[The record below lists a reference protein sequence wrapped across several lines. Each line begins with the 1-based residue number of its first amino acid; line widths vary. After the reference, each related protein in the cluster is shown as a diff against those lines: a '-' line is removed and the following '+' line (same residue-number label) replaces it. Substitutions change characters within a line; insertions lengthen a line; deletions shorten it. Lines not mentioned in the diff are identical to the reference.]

1 MKHKIFQRLNIV
13 LYTATAVGVLSCSK
27 GHDDPSPV
35 VTDARPFH
43 IAYAIDPEGQSQT
56 IVQGLDDLTTGNIN
70 FTGYGFTLPSSR
82 TARFFASADG
92 KSIYS
97 LDFGGGAVYAFDYKG
112 GQNYTEKNVTN
123 VELALGTKNPRFTKV
138 NADYGLLHNV
148 SATTVAPNGTYE
160 RHSVNVRLANLKFDG
175 VQIKETANFEFPYS
189 QTEVDRAEAAAGIYA
204 SRIDAPAVVNGKAY
218 YGYARSKYNASTNT
232 TAAIAYEDVATLVVD
247 YPALTNPKIIRT
259 KVNGAKGASNGYRTP
274 TSHVDEKGD
283 IYQIITTAGKSDTHI
298 LRIRNGA
305 YDETYSLN
313 LSALLGHKTTANGWF
328 YVEDGIGYVPYAN
341 MEPGKGSGSDVAAWG
356 VARIDLY
363 KGTAIAMQGLPEK
376 LWLHQYQWSTARNGK
391 FYMALAPVTGT
402 GNVYIFDY
410 KSTSP
415 TAHAK
420 GATVSAG
427 ANAALIGIF

>member
-1 MKHKIFQRLNIV
+1 MKHKLYNSLKGV
-13 LYTATAVGVLSCSK
+13 LIAATAIGAISCSK
-27 GHDDPSPV
+27 NDSDPSPV
-35 VTDARPFH
+35 LTDARPFH
-43 IAYAIDPEGQSQT
+43 VAYAIDPEGQSQT

-70 FTGYGFTLPSSR
+70 FNSYGFTVPSSR
-82 TARFFASADG
+82 TARFYASEDG

-97 LDFGGGAVYAFDYKG
+97 LDYGGGAVYAFDYKG

-138 NADYGLLHNV
+138 NADYGLLHSV
-148 SATTVAPNGTYE
+148 SSTIVAPNGQYE
-160 RHSVNVRLANLKFDG
+160 RHAVNVRLANVKFDG
-175 VQIKETANFEFPYS
+175 VQIKETADFEFPYN
-189 QTEVDRAEAAAGIYA
+189 QTETDRIEAAAGIYA

-218 YGYARSKYNASTNT
+218 YGYARSKYNSSTNAT
-232 TAAIAYEDVATLVVD
+232 GTMVYEDAATLVVD

-259 KVNGAKGASNGYRTP
+259 KVNGAKGATNGYRTP
-274 TSHVDEKGD
+274 TAHVDEKGD

-298 LRIRNGA
+298 LRIRNGV

-341 MEPGKGSGSDVAAWG
+341 MEDGKGSGSDVAAWG
-356 VARIDLY
+356 VARVDLY
-363 KGTAIAMQGLPEK
+363 NGTVIAMQGLPEK
-376 LWLHQYQWSTARNGK
+376 LWLHQYQWSVARNGK
-391 FYMALAPVTGT
+391 FYMALAPVAGT

-415 TAHAK
+415 TAHTK